1 MVSVTAHSAS
11 RRAQSRPASPRT
23 GAAGESLPPL
33 AESEQALVEEHLPL
47 RSPVVYEVVRQEGE
61 NELARPFVSLWWS
74 GIAAGIAIVA
84 SVLGMALLHR
94 YLPPQPWRVPL
105 EGFGYTLGFVIV
117 VLGRLQ
123 LFTENTVT
131 AVLPLLAEWS
141 GAHLLGTLRLWLTV
155 LGANIVGTSVSAAL
169 VIHAGLFPA
178 SLLPALQAIALD
190 FAAHSPWE
198 ALMLGLPAGFLIA
211 TVVWVLPSAAGSELG
226 VIVLL
231 TWLIGTG
238 GFTHVVV
245 GAAELALLVF
255 GGDLDLVRALALFG
269 ATLVGNIIGG
279 TGLFALLAWGQVR
292 AEF

>member
-1 MVSVTAHSAS
+1 M
-11 RRAQSRPASPRT
+11 
-23 GAAGESLPPL
+23 
-33 AESEQALVEEHLPL
+33 VEEHLPL

-61 NELARPFVSLWWS
+61 NELARPFGSLWWS
-74 GIAAGIAIVA
+74 GVAAGIAILA
-84 SVLGMALLHR
+84 SVLGMAVLHR
-94 YLPPQPWRVPL
+94 DLPERPWRVPVEAL
-105 EGFGYTLGFVIV
+105 GYTLGFVIV

-141 GAHLLGTLRLWLTV
+141 RAHVFNTLRLWVTV
-155 LGANIVGTSVSAAL
+155 LGANLVGTTVTAAL
-169 VIHAGLFPA
+169 IVHAGLFPA
-178 SLLPALQAIALD
+178 TLLPALLAVAGD
-190 FAAHSPWE
+190 FAAHTPWT

-231 TWLIGTG
+231 TWLIGAG

-245 GAAELALLVF
+245 GSGELAILVLA
-255 GGDLDLVRALALFG
+255 GDLEVLRALALFA
-269 ATLVGNIIGG
+269 ATLLGNIIGG